1 MTDYDLFYDSPQ
13 DAFIVIAKGYD
24 GYWYHYGVTLAD
36 FDRAQ
41 AILADLRR
49 H

>member
-1 MTDYDLFYDSPQ
+1 MTDYDLFYDKPL
-13 DAFIVIAKGYD
+13 DAFVIIAKGYD
-24 GYWYHYGVTLAD
+24 GYWYNYGISVED

-41 AILADLRR
+41 EVVYGLRR